1 MKIIQHHLNFRPDS
15 EWITRKSGLPYLVLD
30 TDAPYESIYQE
41 WLAVSDLAV
50 KHRAEESISK
60 KFFYGHNGWHSLVI
74 YGKHAT
80 ATSDKE
86 KPFVWTEV
94 ADRCPV
100 TKQWLDE
107 TFIIDETT
115 NRIRFMLLEPGGYI
129 LPHVDRDTKGFGET
143 NIAIT
148 HPDGCV
154 FRFTNYG
161 NVPFEQGKACLV
173 DISNQHMVYN
183 NSNQPRLHIIA
194 HATLRNKKL
203 IEESY
208 ASRYY
213 S

>member
-1 MKIIQHHLNFRPDS
+1 MNFRPDS

-194 HATLRNKKL
+194 HAALRNKKL

>member
-1 MKIIQHHLNFRPDS
+1 MNFRPDS